1 MVRWLKNRFKKPTPV
16 EIEQSLLTRLD
27 TLVSSLQ
34 GNYRDFRISRSSQY
48 WAVEVP
54 IDIYQGY
61 KTEADT
67 LNEAVSRMIHVIEE
81 LLKDREKRMN

>member
-34 GNYRDFRISRSSQY
+34 GNYRDFRISRSSSY

-67 LNEAVSRMIHVIEE
+67 LNEAVGRMIHVIEE